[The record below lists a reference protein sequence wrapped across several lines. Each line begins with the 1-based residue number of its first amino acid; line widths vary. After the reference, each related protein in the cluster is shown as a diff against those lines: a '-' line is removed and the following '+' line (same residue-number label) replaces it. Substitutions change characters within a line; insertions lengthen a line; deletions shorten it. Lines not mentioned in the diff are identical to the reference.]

1 MRRCAPSA
9 VALLGVLVG
18 CKTVYVPNTVNAPLL
33 SQKGELRANLSANNL
48 QAAYAIADGVGVMA
62 NGFWQ
67 KSSTDNPD
75 SGQDGKGYLLE
86 AGVGHF
92 RNLGDLFLF
101 ETYGGLGIGSVEH
114 DNWEKVNGARSDYRY
129 KASALKGFVQPSL
142 GITRPFFDAAL
153 STRLVALR
161 PYSVEAVNYPDARL
175 QADDLYGLQDHTF
188 VFVEPAVTLRAGYKW
203 VKLFV
208 QYGFSLKLNET
219 PLNRDVNFV
228 SLGLHVDFAPRWS
241 M

>member
-1 MRRCAPSA
+1 M
-9 VALLGVLVG
+9 LLGLSIVVGG
-18 CKTVYVPNTVNAPLL
+18 CKTVYVPNAVNAPLL

-48 QAAYAIADGVGVMA
+48 QAAYAVADGVGVIA

-67 KSSTDNPD
+67 KSSGDQKAD

-92 RNLGDLFLF
+92 RSLGDLLLF
-101 ETYGGLGIGSVEH
+101 ETYGGLGIGNVEH

-129 KASALKGFVQPSL
+129 KASALKAFVQPSV

-175 QADDLYGLQDHTF
+175 QADDLYSLQDHTF

-228 SLGLHVDFAPRWS
+228 TAGLHVDFAPRWA